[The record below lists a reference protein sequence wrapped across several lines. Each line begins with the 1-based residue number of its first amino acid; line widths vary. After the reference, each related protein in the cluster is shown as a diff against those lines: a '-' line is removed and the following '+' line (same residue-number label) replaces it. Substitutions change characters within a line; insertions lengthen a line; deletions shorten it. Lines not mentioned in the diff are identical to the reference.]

1 MVCLLAMTLVA
12 ASQPDDAPLMVNL
25 MLTPDIPASFS
36 EDDVS
41 TQQSNLRDVY
51 KLVAGEN
58 RTLTLFLTQD
68 VSSEMRARLGSI
80 GLYSGF
86 EYGISG
92 SNSEEKLSGKSYS
105 EQLAILNESK
115 ARAEACAICGKNE
128 IKYKRIYA
136 SPV

>member
-1 MVCLLAMTLVA
+1 MNSYLKGNLIMVCLLAMTLVA

-86 EYGISG
+86 EYGISRKQFRG
-92 SNSEEKLSGKSYS
+92 KLSGNPTLSS
-105 EQLAILNESK
+105 
-115 ARAEACAICGKNE
+115 
-128 IKYKRIYA
+128 
-136 SPV
+136 